1 MPDRCLYDRLALW
14 LADRQHWLTDLEIT
28 KINFIMIV
36 LLNDWGDGLT
46 DFTESLTELEV
57 TILTLL

>member
-1 MPDRCLYDRLALW
+1 
-14 LADRQHWLTDLEIT
+14 
-28 KINFIMIV
+28 MIV

>member
-14 LADRQHWLTDLEIT
+14 LADRQHWLTNLEIT

-36 LLNDWGDGLT
+36 LLNDGLT